1 MPFTNTWLS
10 TTQIEIITS
19 TTSNSL
25 CSKHITNRCSGKPA
39 SPASSTMTRWTS
51 QCTPR
56 HSGTNRQW
64 DVLSSPGTSQSWR
77 AQHGRSRGGE
87 VNNQHRWRASQP
99 PISQRSW
106 RAQQGPSGV
115 EGGRKEV
122 NTRAGEPWRGWRRR
136 GEHMILFFRLSLS

>member
-1 MPFTNTWLS
+1 MKNA
-10 TTQIEIITS
+10 
-19 TTSNSL
+19 
-25 CSKHITNRCSGKPA
+25 NRCSGKPA

-64 DVLSSPGTSQSWR
+64 DELSSPGTSQSWR

-87 VNNQHRWRASQP
+87 VNNQHQWRSSQP

-136 GEHMILFFRLSLS
+136 GGHMIFFQTLTPVFPIFNFYFLDLCISQ

>member
-1 MPFTNTWLS
+1 MINA
-10 TTQIEIITS
+10 
-19 TTSNSL
+19 
-25 CSKHITNRCSGKPA
+25 NRCSGKPV

-64 DVLSSPGTSQSWR
+64 DELSSPGTSQSWR

-122 NTRAGEPWRGWRRR
+122 NTRAGGALEGMEEKRRI
-136 GEHMILFFRLSLS
+136 HDSFSNMTPFFLIFDFHFLDLCISQ